1 MLPSEAGGLTTS
13 EPGADELPAVPVNVE
28 TTDNLLLLQPPNN
41 DSTLTTPAML
51 NTDTEADVGEAA
63 QPPHA
68 ADSAQSHATDVITTS
83 SQQSAA
89 HPGDYTQTP
98 APPRE
103 NNTTGANSPNLSLS
117 ASNKSLEKQPT
128 TTKPYYK
135 SQGENNISSKSKV
148 SRNFKNIEDIFVES
162 PIIKVDIIP
171 SDNSTKKLGRAAA
184 TEAVEYLSPPENI
197 LTNITIKLVLSLL
210 KSKLVSYEV
219 LSEDVAPP
227 PPRSAPLLQ
236 QEAAQTKTTSPDP
249 DPLLALVLVVASLLA
264 ILTLCL
270 VILLACKL
278 HQASQ
283 TNTYWI
289 N

>member
-1 MLPSEAGGLTTS
+1 MPSEAGGLTTT
-13 EPGADELPAVPVNVE
+13 EPDSDKRTVVPVSVE
-28 TTDNLLLLQPPNN
+28 TTKKTLAPTN
-41 DSTLTTPAML
+41 STLTTLATPL
-51 NTDTEADVGEAA
+51 EADDREAV

-68 ADSAQSHATDVITTS
+68 ADSAKSHATIITIP

-89 HPGDYTQTP
+89 HPGDYTQPP
-98 APPRE
+98 APSSE
-103 NNTTGANSPNLSLS
+103 NNTSGANSLNLSLS

-171 SDNSTKKLGRAAA
+171 SDNSEKEFNRSAA
-184 TEAVEYLSPPENI
+184 TEAVEHLSPPENI

-210 KSKLVSYEV
+210 RSKLVSYEV
-219 LSEDVAPP
+219 LSEDVTPPPP
-227 PPRSAPLLQ
+227 PPRHAPLQQ
-236 QEAAQTKTTSPDP
+236 QEAAQTTSPDP
-249 DPLLALVLVVASLLA
+249 DPLLPLVLVLVLAGLLVT
-264 ILTLCL
+264 LTLCL
-270 VILLACKL
+270 ILFLACKL